1 MTNAARDWGATSP
14 AGTEAH
20 SPAGAHAH
28 SPASGAPAG
37 RQGPLWAQV
46 LDDLRRRLAE
56 GEFTEHFPSDLEL
69 TQSYGCSRHT
79 VREAVRRLQSDGLVE
94 RRRGLGSRLA
104 PSEFEQPLH
113 SLYSLARTVEATGER
128 QRSEVRG
135 LEVLPARA
143 APATV
148 AMHLCLDPDDP
159 VVAIERLRFGG
170 AEPLSLERS
179 WLPERATPGIQ
190 PEDLTDG
197 SLYDLLAERWHHR
210 VTGGWERI
218 RPVVPSAEESRVL
231 RLPLGEAAFLVE
243 RLALAGE
250 LPIEWRR
257 SLTRGDRYCFRA
269 DWAPAP
275 GAGSPAQLEPA
286 VGAA

>member
-1 MTNAARDWGATSP
+1 MTDAARHWDVTGAVGTDSP
-14 AGTEAH
+14 TT
-20 SPAGAHAH
+20 GALAE
-28 SPASGAPAG
+28 
-37 RQGPLWAQV
+37 RRGPLWARV
-46 LDDLRRRLAE
+46 LEDLRRRLAE
-56 GEFTEHFPSDLEL
+56 GEFAEHFPSDLEL

-94 RRRGLGSRLA
+94 RRRGLGSRVA
-104 PSEFEQPLH
+104 PTEFEQPLH

-128 QRSEVRG
+128 QRSEVRR
-135 LEVLPARA
+135 LEVLPARS
-143 APATV
+143 APAIV
-148 AMHLCLDPDDP
+148 ATHLCLDPDDP

-170 AEPLSLERS
+170 TEPLSLERS
-179 WLPERATPGIQ
+179 WLPERATAGIQ
-190 PEDLTDG
+190 PGDLTDG

-231 RLPLGEAAFLVE
+231 RLPAGEAAFLVE

-275 GAGSPAQLEPA
+275 GAGSPLQLEPTA
-286 VGAA
+286 GAA

>member
-1 MTNAARDWGATSP
+1 MTDAARHSDATVAAGTDGPTTGSP
-14 AGTEAH
+14 AE
-20 SPAGAHAH
+20 
-28 SPASGAPAG
+28 
-37 RQGPLWAQV
+37 RRGPLWAQV
-46 LDDLRRRLAE
+46 LEDLRRRLAE
-56 GEFTEHFPSDLEL
+56 GEFAEHFPSDLEL

-94 RRRGLGSRLA
+94 RRRGLGSRVA
-104 PSEFEQPLH
+104 PTEFEQPLH

-128 QRSEVRG
+128 QRSEVRR
-135 LEVLPARA
+135 LEVLPARS
-143 APATV
+143 APAMV
-148 AMHLCLDPDDP
+148 ATHLCLDPDDP

-170 AEPLSLERS
+170 TEPLSLERS
-179 WLPERATPGIQ
+179 WLPERATAGIQ
-190 PEDLTDG
+190 PGDLTDG

-231 RLPLGEAAFLVE
+231 RLPAGEAAFLVE

-275 GAGSPAQLEPA
+275 GAGSPLQLEPTA
-286 VGAA
+286 GAA